1 MAVTDYKTD
10 PNQNVAISGISIAE
24 QCNASNI
31 NNAIRQLMA
40 DLATLVQNGGVH
52 QSGELAWFGRL
63 TPPAGWFVCDG
74 SAVSRT
80 AWPALFAVISTNWGA
95 GDGSTTFNLPD
106 MRGRGL
112 IGSGQ
117 GAGLTNR
124 VFATSGGEETHVLS
138 ASEAPVTPLV
148 VASGVGATA
157 ETAATAAGHNN
168 MQPYTVGLVC
178 IKT

>member
-1 MAVTDYKTD
+1 MAVTDYNTNPD
-10 PNQNVAISGISIAE
+10 SNTSISGISIAE

-40 DLATLVQNGGVH
+40 DLAALVQNGGVH
-52 QSGELAWFGRL
+52 QPGELAWFGL
-63 TPPAGWFVCDG
+63 STAPAGWLVCDG
-74 SAVSRT
+74 SAVRRT
-80 AWPALFAVISTNWGA
+80 TYSALFTAVGTSWGA

-106 MRGRGL
+106 VRGRGL

-117 GAGLTNR
+117 GAGLTSR
-124 VFATSGGEETHVLS
+124 VFGTSGGEETHVLT
-138 ASEAPVTPLV
+138 AGEVPVTPLV
-148 VASGVGATA
+148 VASGVGANA